1 MGNENRKK
9 SARGVGARLRG
20 WFGLGPVTK
29 PATEPVTKP
38 VASPAAGPA
47 PGTGRAAALAGPD
60 LPGKAKRS
68 GRKAGKSGAGKS
80 AATGVRP
87 AGPGP
92 ARVGKAGA
100 GKAGIGKT
108 GTGKRRARRRPPV
121 PPIGD
126 FVLILGA
133 MKSGTTSLYD
143 YLATHPEI
151 APCIR
156 KEPSFFA
163 ADRRKKTPGR
173 YYRLWPGYDPARH
186 RYAMEASVDY
196 TKQPRYRYVTRWIR
210 DFPARFKFIYIVR
223 DPVDRIESQ
232 IAHNIAKGR
241 ITRETYGTKLDS
253 AISTSRYGYQLD
265 AFRGP
270 LGNPEVLLLDFD
282 ELRRDPMAL
291 LARVVDFLGID
302 PGFTFAERAASNTRK
317 AVNDSESFRLSRA
330 ERGRFRAKLAPDMA
344 HFARD
349 YGFDITRWG
358 FPAPPPEP
366 LRLAER
372 RDTLH
377 RRHLGALVDELA
389 AKSRR
394 LIEIGTGEGIAPDRG
409 GLRERVLADPAAP
422 GGLDALD
429 GGRRFDFALC
439 PALEQAPDPEALAR
453 KLLASADRVL
463 VSLPGSW
470 DGPERWFG
478 REPDYRVLIE
488 EPGSS
493 DPAGRR
499 LIAYYHNTGTVPPGQ
514 AAPRKAA
521 PKATRKARPDAGPDG
536 DRAVAM
542 VTESPSA
549 ADDQRPA

>member
-9 SARGVGARLRG
+9 SAKGVGARLRG
-20 WFGLGPVTK
+20 WLGLGPT
-29 PATEPVTKP
+29 
-38 VASPAAGPA
+38 AA
-47 PGTGRAAALAGPD
+47 RAGAE
-60 LPGKAKRS
+60 LPGKAKRPGKKPGQAKPMVQKGKAGP
-68 GRKAGKSGAGKS
+68 GRPGAGKSGAGKS
-80 AATGVRP
+80 VAGKPGMGKSGAGRP
-87 AGPGP
+87 
-92 ARVGKAGA
+92 GKAGSVAARPVGTGPAGLRA
-100 GKAGIGKT
+100 GKGKT
-108 GTGKRRARRRPPV
+108 RARRRPPT
-121 PPIGD
+121 PPIGN
-126 FVLILGA
+126 FVLIIGA

-163 ADRRKKTPGR
+163 ADRRKKTPAR

-210 DFPARFKFIYIVR
+210 DFPARFKYIYIVR

-241 ITRETYGTKLDS
+241 ITRETYRTRLDS
-253 AISTSRYGYQLD
+253 AISTSRYGHQLD
-265 AFRGP
+265 AFREP

-302 PGFTFAERAASNTRK
+302 PTFAFEERAASNTRK
-317 AVNDSESFRLSRA
+317 AVNESESFRLSSEERA
-330 ERGRFRAKLAPDMA
+330 EFREMLAPDMA
-344 HFARD
+344 RFGRD

-377 RRHLGALVDELA
+377 RQYLRTILGELA
-389 AKSRR
+389 AKSRS
-394 LIEIGTGEGIAPDRG
+394 LIEIGPAADLSQGCAWIP
-409 GLRERVLADPAAP
+409 ERVIADPAAP
-422 GGLDALD
+422 EGRAALDA
-429 GGRRFDFALC
+429 GRRYDFALC
-439 PALEQAPDPEALAR
+439 PALERAPDPEALAR
-453 KLLASADRVL
+453 GLLAVADRVL
-463 VSLPGSW
+463 VSLPGDGAW
-470 DGPERWFG
+470 DGAGDGPARWFG
-478 REPDYRVLIE
+478 REPDYRITLE
-488 EPGSS
+488 EPLSA

-499 LIAYYHNTGTVPPGQ
+499 TIAYYHH
-514 AAPRKAA
+514 AAPGGILPLGDTGPARRS
-521 PKATRKARPDAGPDG
+521 ATG
-536 DRAVAM
+536 
-542 VTESPSA
+542 
-549 ADDQRPA
+549 